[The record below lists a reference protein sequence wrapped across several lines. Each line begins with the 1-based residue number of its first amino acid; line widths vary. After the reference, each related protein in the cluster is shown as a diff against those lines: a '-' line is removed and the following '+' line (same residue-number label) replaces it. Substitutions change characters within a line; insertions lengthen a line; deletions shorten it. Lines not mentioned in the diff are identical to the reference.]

1 MWEEGDAPLLVNVA
15 IYTWLAGNLQHDL
28 VLEEDS
34 CTLCPDAVHAGLPFA
49 GACSAAGAVGAR
61 CVPHDSRGVQH
72 HACAV
77 RPLHM
82 IQLGAVLRVV
92 CSVED
97 LVVRTQQANTGHPVP
112 SLVDPVGV
120 GLIAGVGVQASGKVK
135 KSSIGRRVLVVVTV
149 VEGENLPSQSSTAS
163 RRVPSNSLGV
173 EDGGSDR
180 DPSGSPRRRVG
191 ILVLGRGHD
200 SKSPENLV
208 VISFGLSLVRG
219 HVVVSVRELEDE
231 GLGGDVVVL
240 VVAGVVP
247 VVDESTEHAAGFP
260 PVVWVT
266 EQTWDAAGF
275 VAGVEGDH
283 LLGDGGGRLFD
294 RVCEEA

>member
-1 MWEEGDAPLLVNVA
+1 MDVWEGGEWDAPLLVNVA
-15 IYTWLAGNLQHDL
+15 VSTRLTRNLQHDL
-28 VLEEDS
+28 VLEEDR
-34 CTLCPDAVHAGLPFA
+34 CTLFPDSVHAGLPFA
-49 GACSAAGAVGAR
+49 RTRSAACAVGAR
-61 CVPHDSRGVQH
+61 CVPHDSRSIQH
-72 HACAV
+72 HASAV

-82 IQLGAVLRVV
+82 VQLSTVLGVV

-97 LVVRTQQANTGHPVP
+97 LVVRAQETNSGHPVP
-112 SLVDPVGV
+112 SLVNPVGV
-120 GLIAGVGVQASGKVK
+120 GLVAGVGVQTSGEVEE
-135 KSSIGRRVLVVVTV
+135 SSVGRRVLVVVPI
-149 VEGENLPSQSSTAS
+149 VEGENLPSQSSSTG
-163 RRVPSNSLGV
+163 RGVPSNSLRI

-180 DPSGSPRRRVG
+180 DPGRSSGRRVG

-200 SKSPENLV
+200 SKSPEDLIIV
-208 VISFGLSLVRG
+208 SFRLGLVRR
-219 HVVVSVRELEDE
+219 HVVVSVGELEDE

-260 PVVWVT
+260 PVVWVA
-266 EQTWDAAGF
+266 EQTWDAARL

-294 RVCEEA
+294 